1 MNKKDMLNKKVE
13 VLKSFLDS
21 EEKKFDIF
29 ERKQNENK
37 EIINQNFIDL
47 KQEKRAEAIDV
58 NKKQ

>member
-13 VLKSFLDS
+13 VLKSCLDS